1 MDDPGLLLNVL
12 EMWMGLVFRTLPASM
27 LDEWMPEGVSPAR
40 REGKEGLFGGLN
52 IRSPLDQGDSK
63 SDWVDLSESDDPL
76 VREYAGSGV
85 AKNEEHGRLQN
96 ENEKRKKE
104 YAERARK
111 RNQAEK
117 EVGLSVNTIIVF
129 GMGVVLGFA
138 LVKGFSGPIS
148 RY

>member
-1 MDDPGLLLNVL
+1 
-12 EMWMGLVFRTLPASM
+12 MGLVFRTLPASM
-27 LDEWMPEGVSPAR
+27 LEDWMPEGVSPAR

-63 SDWVDLSESDDPL
+63 SDWIDLSESEDSL
-76 VREYAGSGV
+76 VREYVGSGH
-85 AKNEEHGRLQN
+85 AKNEEHDRLQD
-96 ENEKRKKE
+96 EIEKRKKE
-104 YAERARK
+104 YAEKARK
-111 RNQAEK
+111 LNQAGK
-117 EVGLSVNTIIVF
+117 EVGVSVNTIVVF